1 MAKDLLLSPCSSVKV
16 SPEVQQHFSLQTQGV
31 LSVFP
36 WCSELWCRTQSLQ
49 AAMLLPHQCSW
60 FPSHRHEGA
69 VPSLEQAASPI
80 SALPF
85 LLGMVLSLFRP
96 VWRCKVLRS

>member
-16 SPEVQQHFSLQTQGV
+16 SPEVQQHLSLQTLGV

-36 WCSELWCRTQSLQ
+36 WCSELRCRTQSPQ

-60 FPSHRHEGA
+60 FPSHRRGDAGSSQHH
-69 VPSLEQAASPI
+69 PSQPSHSCWEWFCLCSTRCLE
-80 SALPF
+80 
-85 LLGMVLSLFRP
+85 M
-96 VWRCKVLRS
+96 